1 MGIAKIASDLPP
13 SVKGAI
19 VEKKVAKTTL
29 ASLYTPPP
37 PLPLMGNAH
46 VETTHLKKGLPLTA
60 ATNMITIFSRL
71 LAT

>member
-1 MGIAKIASDLPP
+1 MGIAKIALDLPP

-37 PLPLMGNAH
+37 LHPLPLTGNAH
-46 VETTHLKKGLPLTA
+46 METTHLKKGLP
-60 ATNMITIFSRL
+60 
-71 LAT
+71 